1 MLKKMLSILLI
12 VLMIFS
18 LSVPFVSAQEAEL
31 LSVSADVEDAKEYLE
46 GLLDEAVKILQSPD
60 INTYT
65 PESCAVLEQAMG
77 EAYSVYYNPSATAE
91 QMNLQAKKLKS
102 AIDNMKKKG
111 VSENVAYYL
120 SSAIVMAESKVS
132 TELDY
137 TPESYTVYY
146 AALLEAKR
154 MQTQAQSDEEAIAA
168 AEALNTAV
176 KNLVPVASNVSQARD
191 YLRLVINKAYNTL
204 DSDSNFTAESLQM
217 LEAAIESANE
227 VYYNTSATAQMLYY
241 EADKL
246 ENTMNYMEEITISAQ
261 VREYL
266 SGVISQADAK
276 AFDEK
281 DYTPESWGVYF
292 DAYQEAKRVQSLGTC
307 EEEFI
312 SAANTLGEAMTSLVK
327 VDVLIIGAKNELL
340 NTINTAHGILN
351 SGEKY
356 TKESVEGL
364 ELALDNANAVYVK
377 EDATLQELQ
386 AENTKLQDSIK
397 LLEKVIV
404 SEEARNFLSDVIS
417 LARDEVSGEENYTPE
432 SWSVYIKAYL
442 EAVRVLEN
450 GESDNEFINAANALG
465 VAMESLVSADAERQ
479 VARAEL
485 LLLIEQGVP
494 EGEFTSKSIKALE
507 SAIANATIVYE
518 NEDASIEEVLKAKE
532 TLEEAYRNL
541 KEIVPIPEDKK
552 KALAEVLSK
561 SEKIVFSD
569 HFDTEIWS
577 EFTRVQTYA
586 AEVLNSE
593 NSIEEEYVFAV
604 IDLYDAMDELHK
616 NAREKLYK
624 IVRAGAPVGGN
635 YTSESYKQLLDAL
648 DKARLVYDNIN
659 ATTNEIVEQIDLVSE
674 AIRGLT
680 APPVSSEAK
689 QTLWNVI
696 EKSQIDVG
704 ERADY
709 TGESWSV
716 YSDAYSD
723 AMGTY
728 YYGQSDSEYYLAAQK
743 LQSAMESL
751 VLLNDAPPVEP
762 SPDEPTP
769 DELYVTLGD
778 VDKDG
783 KVTIKD
789 ATFIQKCV
797 AGLNNLE
804 ENGKFTADANRD
816 GAVNIKDATEIQKH
830 LAGLKACEDLG
841 KDILVHIISE

>member
-65 PESCAVLEQAMG
+65 PESCEALEQAMG

-176 KNLVPVASNVSQARD
+176 DNLVPVDYNVSQARD

-312 SAANTLGEAMTSLVK
+312 SAANALGEAMNSLVRI
-327 VDVLIIGAKNELL
+327 DVLVTAARDALL
-340 NTINTAHGILN
+340 SAMNSAHQILN
-351 SGEKY
+351 GTEKY
-356 TKESVEGL
+356 TAESIKRL
-364 ELALDNANAVYVK
+364 ETILDSANAVYVR
-377 EDATLQELQ
+377 ENATVQELHTETSNIQ
-386 AENTKLQDSIK
+386 SAIALM
-397 LLEKVIV
+397 EKI
-404 SEEARNFLSDVIS
+404 VIS
-417 LARDEVSGEENYTPE
+417 DEVRNYLAGVIAMAEEQVGEEEEYTRE
-432 SWSVYIKAYL
+432 SFSVYTSAYL

-494 EGEFTSKSIKALE
+494 EGEFTAESLAALE
-507 SAIANATIVYE
+507 SASGNATAVYNNETASLEEIIDVTEALKKAYENLENLVFEPEGRQKLTEVIAQAKEVEASEHFAPDNWNKFTKALENAKIVY
-518 NEDASIEEVLKAKE
+518 NTATS
-532 TLEEAYRNL
+532 
-541 KEIVPIPEDKK
+541 
-552 KALAEVLSK
+552 
-561 SEKIVFSD
+561 
-569 HFDTEIWS
+569 
-577 EFTRVQTYA
+577 
-586 AEVLNSE
+586 
-593 NSIEEEYVFAV
+593 EEEYSAAAEEL
-604 IDLYDAMDELHK
+604 IKAMDSLMAEARDVLH
-616 NAREKLYK
+616 RL
-624 IVRAGAPVGGN
+624 VRAGAPDGGN
-635 YTSESYKQLLDAL
+635 YTQDSYQKLLNTLEEAEE
-648 DKARLVYDNIN
+648 VYKSKN
-659 ATTNEIVEQIDLVSE
+659 ASINEIILQIDLVLE
-674 AIRGLT
+674 ARKGLT
-680 APPVSSEAK
+680 ITPISPAAK
-689 QTLWNVI
+689 ETLWNVI
-696 EKSQIDVG
+696 EKSQVEVG
-704 ERADY
+704 EREDY

-797 AGLNNLE
+797 AGLNTL
-804 ENGKFTADANRD
+804 
-816 GAVNIKDATEIQKH
+816 
-830 LAGLKACEDLG
+830 
-841 KDILVHIISE
+841 